1 MGMPK
6 SPEVAP
12 IAATAKAS
20 SLDIKKSQNEAADEL
35 RRRRGAAQ
43 SEFAGETGMIQA
55 GNSLG

>member
-1 MGMPK
+1 MPK